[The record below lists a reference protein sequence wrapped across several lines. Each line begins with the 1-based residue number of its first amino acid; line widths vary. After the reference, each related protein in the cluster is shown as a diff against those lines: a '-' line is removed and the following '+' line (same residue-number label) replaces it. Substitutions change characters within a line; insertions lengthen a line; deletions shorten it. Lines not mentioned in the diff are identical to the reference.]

1 MKIDKVSKMIV
12 ARLLVVAHRLI
23 SFSFFLSFSTLNL
36 RVFIL
41 TLLVRRK
48 S

>member
-23 SFSFFLSFSTLNL
+23 SFSFFLSFFQYFKSESFYFN
-36 RVFIL
+36 FIG
-41 TLLVRRK
+41 
-48 S
+48 